1 MKYKLTDSNGC
12 TKNKTKWG
20 PGVTHMAT
28 GNGTAL
34 CTNGFIHFY
43 DDLLVGVFM
52 NPIQGKFVN
61 LRAFE
66 GESIGEVVTEG
77 TKLGA
82 KGFTTLREVNVPQVS
97 TTQRVAFGI
106 LCALEVSKS
115 ASFVTWAG
123 KWLSGV
129 DRSRDT
135 AYAIADTAYAAV
147 YAAADAAYAIAD
159 AAYAAY
165 AAVNANAA
173 DASYAAA
180 AAATV
185 AAYAAV
191 YAAADAVDAAAAAAY
206 AANDVIDFPSLAQK
220 ALTYN

>member
-34 CTNGFIHFY
+34 CSDGFIHFY

-115 ASFVTWAG
+115 ASFVNMG
-123 KWLSGV
+123 
-129 DRSRDT
+129 R
-135 AYAIADTAYAAV
+135 
-147 YAAADAAYAIAD
+147 
-159 AAYAAY
+159 
-165 AAVNANAA
+165 
-173 DASYAAA
+173 
-180 AAATV
+180 
-185 AAYAAV
+185 
-191 YAAADAVDAAAAAAY
+191 
-206 AANDVIDFPSLAQK
+206 
-220 ALTYN
+220 

>member
-34 CTNGFIHFY
+34 CSDGFIHFY

-77 TKLGA
+77 TKSGA

-135 AYAIADTAYAAV
+135 AYAT
-147 YAAADAAYAIAD
+147 ADAANAVAD
-159 AAYAAY
+159 AVDAA
-165 AAVNANAA
+165 AAAA
-173 DASYAAA
+173 AYAAA
-180 AAATV
+180 AAAAA
-185 AAYAAV
+185 AAYSAV
-191 YAAADAVDAAAAAAY
+191 YAAADAVNAANDAAY

>member
-34 CTNGFIHFY
+34 CSDGFIHFY

-77 TKLGA
+77 TKSGA

-129 DRSRDT
+129 DRSRD
-135 AYAIADTAYAAV
+135 AANAV
-147 YAAADAAYAIAD
+147 ADAANAVAD
-159 AAYAAY
+159 AVDAA
-165 AAVNANAA
+165 AAAA
-173 DASYAAA
+173 AYAAA
-180 AAATV
+180 AAA
-185 AAYAAV
+185 AAAADSAV
-191 YAAADAVDAAAAAAY
+191 YAAADAVNAANDAAY

>member
-34 CTNGFIHFY
+34 CSDGFIHFY

-77 TKLGA
+77 TKSGA

-135 AYAIADTAYAAV
+135 AYATADAAYAYADADATYA
-147 YAAADAAYAIAD
+147 YAAADAD
-159 AAYAAY
+159 A
-165 AAVNANAA
+165 ANAA
-173 DASYAAA
+173 NEAAYAAA
-180 AAATV
+180 AAAAA
-185 AAYAAV
+185 AAYSAV
-191 YAAADAVDAAAAAAY
+191 YAAADAVNAANDAAY